1 MVKSER
7 TPNMAKNKSIII
19 AALLASALLITPKWA
34 DAASPLPVAAE
45 KAMVV
50 TAHRLATKIGVDVLK
65 QGGNAIDAAVAV
77 GYALAVT
84 FPEAGNLGGGGFM
97 TISFRDG
104 RKAFIDFRETAP
116 GAATK
121 TMFQDAAG
129 NVVPERSRRGYLAA
143 GIPGTVAGL
152 ELARTKYGTMARPAL
167 MAASIQLARNGFV
180 LDQGDAD
187 MLADGAED
195 FRKDAPS
202 AAIFLANNKPR
213 LPGTRL
219 VQTDLARSLQ
229 LIASNG
235 PSAFYSGDITKKL
248 VVASQK
254 NGGIFAM
261 SDFANYRAVERKP
274 LECNYRGWQV
284 ISAPP
289 PSSGGTVICET
300 LNILE
305 GYPVGELG
313 FNSAQGTHYM
323 IEALRRSFRD
333 RNLNLGDPAFVKF
346 DADRYV
352 SKEYAAELRK
362 GISPDKATSSDSL
375 KGAASGKEG
384 QSTTHY
390 SIVDQQGNAVSVT
403 YTLNDWFG
411 ARVTAAGTGILLN
424 DEMDDFSAKP
434 GASNMF
440 GLVEGENNA
449 VAPGKRPLSSM
460 SPTIVTKDGQLVM
473 VVGTP
478 GGSRIPTAVLQVIM
492 NVLDHKM
499 TLQEAVDAPRIHQQ
513 WMPDVTYFE
522 RNALSVDT
530 MKLLAAKGQKL
541 EEIEYGNHIAAILV
555 GAPGIGQKPLGKNRL
570 YGSIDPRLNL
580 GTAAGY

>member
-1 MVKSER
+1 
-7 TPNMAKNKSIII
+7 
-19 AALLASALLITPKWA
+19 
-34 DAASPLPVAAE
+34 
-45 KAMVV
+45 
-50 TAHRLATKIGVDVLK
+50 
-65 QGGNAIDAAVAV
+65 
-77 GYALAVT
+77 
-84 FPEAGNLGGGGFM
+84 
-97 TISFRDG
+97 
-104 RKAFIDFRETAP
+104 
-116 GAATK
+116 
-121 TMFQDAAG
+121 
-129 NVVPERSRRGYLAA
+129 
-143 GIPGTVAGL
+143 
-152 ELARTKYGTMARPAL
+152 
-167 MAASIQLARNGFV
+167 
-180 LDQGDAD
+180 

-202 AAIFLANNKPR
+202 AAIFLSGGKPR
-213 LPGTRL
+213 MPGTRL
-219 VQTDLARSLQ
+219 VQADLGRSLEA
-229 LIASNG
+229 ITHDG
-235 PSAFYSGDITKKL
+235 PKAFYQGVIAKKI
-248 VVASQK
+248 VAASQQ
-254 NGGIFAM
+254 NGGIFSMA
-261 SDFANYRAVERKP
+261 DFANYRAVERTP
-274 LECNYRGWQV
+274 LECEYRGWQI

-305 GYPVGELG
+305 GYPVGEMG

-323 IEALRRSFRD
+323 IEALRRAFRD

-346 DADRYV
+346 DAARYI
-352 SKEYAAELRK
+352 SKEYAAEMRK
-362 GISPDKATSSDSL
+362 GILPDKATRSDSL
-375 KGAASGKEG
+375 SGPAAAKEG

-449 VAPGKRPLSSM
+449 VAAGKRPLSSM
-460 SPTIVTKDGQLVM
+460 APTIVTKDGKLTM

-513 WMPDVTYFE
+513 WMPDITYFE

-530 MKLLAAKGQKL
+530 MKLLKAKGQHL

-555 GAPGIGQKPLGKNRL
+555 GAPGIGRKPLGRNTL